1 MLAVR
6 GVGLAGLGLRVDDNW
21 LGLDCLFWRITG
33 ILIWLDSE
41 ITAGAAPAW
50 VSLRGRPASVPSW
63 MGSGFMAGKSRRV
76 ASRQGEL
83 SRRRKRTQ
91 RGPSG
96 IPAVR
101 SPGAPGGSTA
111 AMEAVAVGAAA
122 GASATAAPPES
133 APAAPATSG
142 RPGTS
147 SGAAQSRGPVRAR
160 GERPAAYN
168 YVGAELRRIGILS
181 VVALGA
187 LIGLAFVL

>member
-1 MLAVR
+1 
-6 GVGLAGLGLRVDDNW
+6 
-21 LGLDCLFWRITG
+21 
-33 ILIWLDSE
+33 
-41 ITAGAAPAW
+41 
-50 VSLRGRPASVPSW
+50 
-63 MGSGFMAGKSRRV
+63 MAGKSRRV

-101 SPGAPGGSTA
+101 SPGAPGGSA
-111 AMEAVAVGAAA
+111 SAMEAVAVGAAA
-122 GASATAAPPES
+122 GASATSAPPES
-133 APAAPATSG
+133 APAPAAPATSG
-142 RPGTS
+142 RPGAA
-147 SGAAQSRGPVRAR
+147 AAQSRGPVRAR